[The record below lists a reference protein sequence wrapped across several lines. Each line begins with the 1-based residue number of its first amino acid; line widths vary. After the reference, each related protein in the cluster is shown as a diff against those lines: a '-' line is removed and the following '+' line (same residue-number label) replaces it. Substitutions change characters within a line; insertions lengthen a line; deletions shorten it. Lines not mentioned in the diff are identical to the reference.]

1 MENKINK
8 FLFDIKESIEA
19 IESYIKNTSFKTY
32 QENKML
38 RRAVEREFEIIGEAM
53 YRISKLK
60 PEIQIKNKEAI
71 IGMRNRIIHGY
82 DIVDEEVIWSTVHDH
97 LPTLKSE
104 IKNILN

>member
-19 IESYIKNTSFKTY
+19 IESYLKNASFEIY

-53 YRISKLK
+53 YRISKLN
-60 PEIQIKNKEAI
+60 PEIKIKNKEAI

-82 DIVDEEVIWSTVHDH
+82 DIIDEEVIWSTVHDH
-97 LPTLKSE
+97 LPTLKIE
-104 IKNILN
+104 IQKMLK